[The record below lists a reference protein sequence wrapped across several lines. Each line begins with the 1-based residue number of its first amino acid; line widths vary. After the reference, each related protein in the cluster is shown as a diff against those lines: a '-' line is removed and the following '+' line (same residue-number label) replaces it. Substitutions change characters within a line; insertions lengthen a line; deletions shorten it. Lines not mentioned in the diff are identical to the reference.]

1 MRFAFCLLLAA
12 AGFASEIMAI
22 ETSRAMVDLT
32 IVTNDAARAREFYGL
47 ILGLPEIAA
56 SRFKVGAGAIEIVAP
71 AKPAATYQEEMHLAV
86 GIRGIALYL
95 SDADGI
101 IERLAKH
108 GRPAL
113 NFVGAKGNVR
123 VGRTKDPDGNW
134 VELVLMPGA
143 PAEKLNQMAI
153 ILMVG
158 DEARSREFYGKTL
171 GLADAQPH
179 GKPETGLLYAY
190 TAGGSTILVRGIGD
204 KPNHAGAPEE
214 TVGYRAMTFPVH
226 EPAAVERMLRARGVK
241 IVASAP
247 MLTAVDPDGN
257 YLRFVGE

>member
-1 MRFAFCLLLAA
+1 MYFACCVLLAA
-12 AGFASEIMAI
+12 AAFGSEITAI
-22 ETSRAMVDLT
+22 ETSRAIVDLT
-32 IVTNDAARAREFYGL
+32 IVTKDAARAREFYGS
-47 ILGLPEIAA
+47 ILGLPEITP
-56 SRFKVGAGAIEIVAP
+56 SRFKVGAGAIEIVA
-71 AKPAATYQEEMHLAV
+71 AKGAAAYQEEMHEAV

-113 NFVGAKGNVR
+113 NFVGAKGTVR

-134 VELVLMPGA
+134 VELILMPGA

-153 ILMVG
+153 ILMVA
-158 DEARSREFYGKTL
+158 DEAKSREFYGKTL
-171 GLADAQPH
+171 GLADAPPH

-190 TAGGSTILVRGIGD
+190 TAGASTILVRGIGA

-214 TVGYRAMTFPVH
+214 AVGYRAITFPVRDIG
-226 EPAAVERMLRARGVK
+226 AVERMLRSRGVK

-247 MLTAVDPDGN
+247 VLTAVDPDGN
-257 YLRFVGE
+257 YLRFVSE